1 MKNSSSNN
9 TQHNPI
15 TVPARYE
22 AGIIRE
28 HRGSWQITTA
38 AHYSGRLVCRAD
50 YIVGHEAQLTF
61 SSVPPSQIL
70 ASSGYGVQDIPAVVW
85 STHRIGVKVFKALN
99 PPAVLTPIDHQATS
113 SVYPVAMPPELHAGL
128 YRCLVESLA
137 VSILHPSEARAK
149 WALGYAN
156 RFAAALN
163 DVDIENAKAEVMA
176 IVNSA

>member
-1 MKNSSSNN
+1 MKKSPSNK

-15 TVPARYE
+15 TVPATYE

-70 ASSGYGVQDIPAVVW
+70 ASSAAGVLNNPALVW
-85 STHRIGVKVFKALN
+85 STHRIGIKVFKALN
-99 PPAVLTPIDHQATS
+99 PPAVLTPIDHR
-113 SVYPVAMPPELHAGL
+113 VPPPRRPVDMPPDIHAGI
-128 YRCLVESLA
+128 YRSLVEA
-137 VSILHPSEARAK
+137 MVMVILHPSEARAQ
-149 WALGYAN
+149 WALGYVEL
-156 RFAAALN
+156 FAAELN
-163 DVDIENAKAEVMA
+163 AVDIENAKAEVIA
-176 IVNSA
+176 LVNSA